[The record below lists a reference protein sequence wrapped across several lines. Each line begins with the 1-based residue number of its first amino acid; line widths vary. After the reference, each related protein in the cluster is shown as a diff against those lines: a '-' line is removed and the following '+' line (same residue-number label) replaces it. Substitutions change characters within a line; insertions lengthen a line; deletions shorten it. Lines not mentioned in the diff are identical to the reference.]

1 MIPIK
6 LTIEGLYSYQQR
18 QIIDFEHLTE
28 AGLFGIFGAVGSG
41 KSSILEAISYALY
54 GETERLNARDKRT
67 YNMMNLKS
75 NRSYIEF
82 DFKNHEGDLYRATRE
97 FKRNSKNFED
107 IRPAVVTF
115 YRWKNEQWIPL
126 EHSDAEKIIGLS
138 YTNFKR
144 TIIIPQ
150 GQFKEFLELG
160 EADRTKMMKEIFG
173 LQKYDLQENTSRLN
187 KQNQTELDQLEG
199 QLKGFTTVSKEEI
212 DLVETQLQ
220 TVKLSYETLSAT
232 SEKEQAI
239 FEQLKS
245 TKKDVENL
253 AQKKIEFQEL
263 EKEKVEID
271 LKKSRIDEYEK
282 IYLAFHSLLKE
293 QNRLQTEIQS
303 KEKEITSQKTTQ
315 NTIDSQLLEV
325 ENELISLKSAYE
337 NLPLKRQEEND
348 WLLVAQN
355 IESLEK
361 KTALKDRMQKGE
373 DTVLKVQKNVQHL
386 ESEIETNE
394 TLLHQLSQ
402 QKTDTQLLMQIDQ
415 WFAQQNH
422 LKQALNSQ
430 EQKVV
435 QQKEQIE
442 KLSETAKLM
451 QLNLQTF
458 DEEYIQFKKQ
468 FNEKK
473 QQIETQK
480 NQLSVQQQMVH
491 YTNELHDGKPCP
503 LCGALEHP
511 EIVEP
516 QDVSKS
522 LELLQL
528 EFKNNEELFAKWQEK
543 WQQIERLRDREKIF
557 TNQFKLESEQLNVL
571 QEEFNKHETLFAWKE
586 FDRTNQEDFQ
596 QKKQASLQ
604 HEKQIEQTTEKIANL
619 RKEWNN
625 ERANFEK
632 YRTALD
638 EFKKQEIEFE
648 SKIQQNKSLLN
659 VLSWEEKAS
668 LTVFEAQN
676 KLEELKALN
685 HLVETKYQQF
695 TEQKNQFSS
704 QKTALLATI
713 NVLQQQIV
721 PLQKELET
729 QELLLN
735 SALLKHE
742 IEQINDVLM
751 VLEQQIDVTK
761 ERKTIEEFS
770 IRYQTLNSQIQE
782 LETKLASLEW
792 SLEKFEKQQ
801 QLVSEIAT
809 QLKQVTEL
817 RATLNAEKQRL
828 TKAFDEKRNLLE
840 KQSSLQ
846 NRAENLKILMNLFK
860 AAGFVQ
866 YVSLIYL
873 RQLCDHANERFHRM
887 TRNQL
892 SLQLNDKG
900 DFEIIDYLNEGK
912 SRSVKTLS
920 GGQAFQA
927 SLSLALA
934 LAESVQTN
942 AKADKN
948 FFFIDEGFGTQ
959 DAESVN
965 IVFETLTSLQ
975 KENRIVG
982 IISHVEELKERIPI
996 SLSIVK
1002 DEEKGS
1008 LIEVNL

>member
-82 DFKNHEGDLYRATRE
+82 DFKNHEGDLYRASRE

-107 IRPAVVTF
+107 IRPPVVTF

-212 DLVETQLQ
+212 DLIETQLQ
-220 TVKLSYETLSAT
+220 KAQLSYEKLSAT
-232 SEKEQAI
+232 SEKEQAT

-245 TKKDVENL
+245 TKTDVENL

-263 EKEKVEID
+263 EKEKIEID
-271 LKKSRIDEYEK
+271 LKKTTIDQYEK

-293 QNRLQTEIQS
+293 QNRLQTEIQA

-315 NTIDSQLLEV
+315 NAIDSQLLEV

-337 NLPLKRQEEND
+337 SLPLKRQEEND
-348 WLLVAQN
+348 WLLISQN

-373 DTVLKVQKNVQHL
+373 DAVLKVQENVVRL
-386 ESEIETNE
+386 ESEIEKNE
-394 TLLHQLSQ
+394 TLLQQLSQ

-415 WFAQQNH
+415 WFVQQNY

-430 EQKVV
+430 EKKVI
-435 QQKEQIE
+435 EQREEIE
-442 KLSETAKLM
+442 KQSETAKLM

-458 DEEYIQFKKQ
+458 DEEYLQFKKQ
-468 FNEKK
+468 FDTKK

-480 NQLSVQQQMVH
+480 NQLSVQQQMAHYVH
-491 YTNELHDGKPCP
+491 ELHDGKPCP

-528 EFKNNEELFAKWQEK
+528 EFKNNEELFEKWQEK

-571 QEEFNKHETLFAWKE
+571 QEELNKHETLFVWNE

-604 HEKQIEQTTEKIANL
+604 HEKQIEQTTEKITKL
-619 RKEWNN
+619 RKDWNN

-648 SKIQQNKSLLN
+648 SKIQQNKSLLK

-676 KLEELKALN
+676 QLEELKALN

-713 NVLQQQIV
+713 NVLQHQIV

-729 QELLLN
+729 QESLLN

-840 KQSSLQ
+840 KQSYLQ
-846 NRAENLKILMNLFK
+846 NRAENLKVLMNLFK

-866 YVSLIYL
+866 YVSSIYL

-912 SRSVKTLS
+912 NRSVKTLS

-959 DAESVN
+959 DTESVN

-1008 LIEVNL
+1008 LMEVNL